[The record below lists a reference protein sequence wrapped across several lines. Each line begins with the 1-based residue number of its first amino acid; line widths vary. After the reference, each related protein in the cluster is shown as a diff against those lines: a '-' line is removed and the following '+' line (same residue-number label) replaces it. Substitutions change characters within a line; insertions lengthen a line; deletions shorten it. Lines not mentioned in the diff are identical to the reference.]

1 MDENLINNKKI
12 ITYPDNEDIVF
23 SLDDNSIIKISVRLM
38 EVFPEFPWDTISSLF
53 DFEKVAQLPKQYGER
68 RDCYPK
74 FVNIK
79 ANYILKNNSVNLLVK
94 EVGWFNSKTNT
105 IHILIYPGQIESN
118 FSASFKEVVGYMERL
133 QKPAVLFDYN
143 LENVFS
149 TNYELVEI
157 LCEPLSTLGDGFQV
171 GDFFLDQNVFE
182 DILIWKL
189 SESISLTKDLFLR
202 LINPDGNWF
211 EVTFS
216 KIKVEGCNYI
226 LAVLK
231 DVNNLIKIHQNQ
243 LKKNLILSRLTE
255 VQNLFLAKTK
265 DFDPYKLFLD
275 AILDVSY
282 AKYGFVGEVRKD
294 PDGNKAMKIH
304 AVTDFSNQGK
314 ASRVLMR
321 KLEDDNFFFRHFD
334 NLFGA
339 CIKRGQV
346 IRENDPPS
354 NPYSSNKVIKGH
366 PIISNF
372 LGIPILKGE
381 EVVGLIGLGNKI
393 GGFSDSDVEDLT
405 PFATTYSVILNALD
419 KEEKNVELQKE
430 SSEKAL
436 ILSTVGDH
444 SPDTIVVLDG
454 DFQFKFL
461 SPSYIKHFGR
471 GIAEVEAKK
480 KIRSIINK
488 TISPNYLQ
496 ANQTYRSRLRIT
508 NLEGEHRWLE
518 TSINIF
524 EGEDK
529 KKIIAFIREVTTQVK
544 SEHSLKASLRK
555 ERQFKMF
562 LSEFMGIVAHE
573 FKTPLA
579 TILSSLEIS
588 DYYLDQVQGDGLE
601 KLKHHLEKIKIE
613 SDTLHRIAVNSL
625 EYERFV
631 EEEVVLK
638 REVFS
643 LNDFVEN
650 VISQYGLTDQVRL
663 ESKLPNEFEV
673 NWDSFLMQTTI
684 VNLIKNAIKFSKGKE
699 LPVIS
704 IQSIEDGFTIQV
716 QDYGIGISPNDLPY
730 IFTPFYRGGNA
741 NDIEGTGLG
750 LMAVKNFVKLHG
762 GEVEINS
769 KMNEGTLAT
778 MTFYND

>member
-1 MDENLINNKKI
+1 MDEILINKKI

-23 SLDDNSIIKISVRLM
+23 SLEDGSIIKISVRLK
-38 EVFPEFPWDTISSLF
+38 EVFTEFPWDTITSLE
-53 DFEKVAQLPKQYGER
+53 DFENVAELPKHFGKRKY
-68 RDCYPK
+68 CYPK
-74 FVNIK
+74 IINIK
-79 ANYILKNNSVNLLVK
+79 TNYSLKYKSISLLVK
-94 EVGWFNSKTNT
+94 EVGWYSKSTNT
-105 IHILIYPGQIESN
+105 IHLLIFPGQIESN
-118 FSASFKEVVGYMERL
+118 FTASFKEVIGYMERL
-133 QKPAVLFDYN
+133 QKPAALFDYN

-149 TNYELVEI
+149 TNFELIELLTDPI
-157 LCEPLSTLGDGFQV
+157 STLGDGFQV

-182 DILIWKL
+182 DILIWKM
-189 SESISLTKDLFLR
+189 SESISLTRDLL
-202 LINPDGNWF
+202 LKLKSPEGNWF

-216 KIKVEGCNYI
+216 KIKVEGCDYI
-226 LAVLK
+226 LAALK
-231 DVNNLIKIHQNQ
+231 DINSLIQIHQNQ
-243 LKKNLILSRLTE
+243 SKKNLILSRLTE
-255 VQNLFLAKTK
+255 VQNLFLAKTQ

-294 PDGNKAMKIH
+294 LDGNRAMKIH
-304 AVTDFSNQGK
+304 AVTDFSNQGR
-314 ASRVLMR
+314 ASQVLMR
-321 KLEDDNFFFRHFD
+321 RLEDDNFFFRHFD

-339 CIKRGQV
+339 CIKTGQV
-346 IRENDPPS
+346 IRENNPPS

-366 PIISNF
+366 PVISNF
-372 LGIPILKGE
+372 LGIPILNGQ

-393 GGFSDSDVEDLT
+393 GGFSDSDVEDLK

-419 KEEKNVELQKE
+419 NEERNQKLQKE

-444 SPDTIVVLDG
+444 SPDTIVVLDS

-471 GIAEVEAKK
+471 GIAEIEAKR

-496 ANQTYRSRLRIT
+496 ANKTYRSRLRIT

-529 KKIIAFIREVTTQVK
+529 KKIIAFIREVTLQVK
-544 SEHSLKASLRK
+544 SEQSLKASLRK

-588 DYYLDQVQGDGLE
+588 DHYLNLVQGEGLE
-601 KLKHHLEKIKIE
+601 KLKHHLDKIKIE

-638 REVFS
+638 RELLS
-643 LNDFVEN
+643 LNDFVKN
-650 VISQYGLTDQVRL
+650 VISQYGLTDQIL
-663 ESKLPNEFEV
+663 FESDMPKEFQV
-673 NWDSFLMQTTI
+673 NWDIFLMQTTI
-684 VNLIKNAIKFSKGKE
+684 VNLVKNAIKFSKGKDR
-699 LPVIS
+699 PVIS
-704 IQSIEDGFTIQV
+704 IHSDTNGFSIHV
-716 QDYGIGISPNDLPY
+716 QDYGIGISSKDLPY
-730 IFTPFYRGGNA
+730 IFTPFYRGGNV

-762 GEVEINS
+762 GEVELKS
-769 KMNEGTLAT
+769 KVNEGTLAI

>member
-1 MDENLINNKKI
+1 MDENLINNKKM
-12 ITYPDNEDIVF
+12 ITYPDNEDLVF
-23 SLDDNSIIKISVRLM
+23 SLEDNSIIKISVRLK
-38 EVFPEFPWDTISSLF
+38 EVFPEFPWDTITSLS
-53 DFEKVAQLPKQYGER
+53 DFEKVAKLPIQYGER
-68 RDCYPK
+68 MVCYPE

-79 ANYILKNNSVNLLVK
+79 TNYILKNKSVKLLVK
-94 EVGWFNSKTNT
+94 EVGWYNNNTKTV
-105 IHILIYPGQIESN
+105 HILIYPGQIESN
-118 FSASFKEVVGYMERL
+118 FTASFKDVVGYMERL

-182 DILIWKL
+182 DILLWKL
-189 SESISLTKDLFLR
+189 SESISLTKDLLLR
-202 LINPDGNWF
+202 LKNPDGNWF

-231 DVNNLIKIHQNQ
+231 DVNSLIKIHQNQ

-255 VQNLFLAKTK
+255 VQNLFLAKTQ

-294 PDGNKAMKIH
+294 TEGNKAMKIH

-314 ASRVLMR
+314 VSQELMK

-339 CIKRGQV
+339 CIKTGQV
-346 IRENDPPS
+346 IRENHPPS
-354 NPYSSNKVIKGH
+354 NPYSSNRVVKGH
-366 PIISNF
+366 PKINNF
-372 LGIPILKGE
+372 LGIPILNGK

-393 GGFSDSDVEDLT
+393 GGFSDYDVEDLK

-419 KEEKNVELQKE
+419 NEERNQELQRE

-444 SPDTIVVLDG
+444 SPDTIAVLDN

-471 GIAEVEAKK
+471 GIADIDAKRK
-480 KIRSIINK
+480 LRSIINK

-496 ANQTYRSRLRIT
+496 SNQTYRSRLRIT
-508 NLEGEHRWLE
+508 NLEGHRWLE

-524 EGEDK
+524 EDEGA
-529 KKIIAFIREVTTQVK
+529 KKIIAFIREVTMQVK
-544 SEHSLKASLRK
+544 SEQSLKASLKK

-588 DYYLDQVQGDGLE
+588 DHYLDQVQGDGLE
-601 KLKHHLEKIKIE
+601 KLRHHLNKIKIE

-638 REVFS
+638 RETFS
-643 LNDFVEN
+643 LNEFIEKM
-650 VISQYGLTDQVRL
+650 ISQYGLTDQVQFK
-663 ESKLPNEFEV
+663 SSIPDDFQV
-673 NWDSFLMQTTI
+673 NWDSFLMQTTL
-684 VNLIKNAIKFSKGKE
+684 VNLVKNAIKFSKGNQI
-699 LPVIS
+699 PI
-704 IQSIEDGFTIQV
+704 ITITPIENGIAIQV

-750 LMAVKNFVKLHG
+750 LIAVKNFVKLHG
-762 GEVEINS
+762 GEVEIKS
-769 KMNEGTLAT
+769 KVNEGTLAI
-778 MTFYND
+778 MTFYNE

>member
-1 MDENLINNKKI
+1 MDENQFNDKI

-23 SLDDNSIIKISVRLM
+23 SLKDDSIIKFSVRLK
-38 EVFPEFPWDTISSLF
+38 EVFPEFPWDTITSLS
-53 DFEKVAQLPKQYGER
+53 DFEKVAKLPEQFGAR
-68 RDCYPK
+68 VLSYPK

-79 ANYILKNNSVNLLVK
+79 ASYILNNKSVNLLVK
-94 EVGWFNSKTNT
+94 ELGWYNVNTNT

-118 FSASFKEVVGYMERL
+118 FTASFKEVVSYMERL

-149 TNYELVEI
+149 TNYELIEI
-157 LCEPLSTLGDGFQV
+157 LCDPLSTLGNGFQV

-189 SESISLTKDLFLR
+189 SESISLTKDLLLR
-202 LINPDGNWF
+202 LKIPTGNWF

-216 KIKVEGCNYI
+216 KLKVEGSNYI

-231 DVNNLIKIHQNQ
+231 DVDSLIKVHQNQ

-255 VQNLFLAKTK
+255 VQNLFLAKTQ

-282 AKYGFVGEVRKD
+282 ANYGFVGEVRKGL
-294 PDGNKAMKIH
+294 DGKTFMKIH
-304 AVTDFSNQGK
+304 AVTDFGDQGR
-314 ASRVLMR
+314 ASKELLK
-321 KLEDDNFFFRHFD
+321 KLEDDNFLFRHFD

-339 CIKRGQV
+339 CIKTGQV
-346 IRENDPPS
+346 IKENNPPS
-354 NPYSSNKVIKGH
+354 NPYSSNKVVNGH
-366 PIISNF
+366 PKITNF
-372 LGIPILKGE
+372 LGIPILNGK
-381 EVVGLIGLGNKI
+381 EVVGLIGLGNKM
-393 GGFSDSDVEDLT
+393 GGFTDSDVEDLK

-419 KEEKNVELQKE
+419 NEERNQELQKE

-444 SPDTIVVLDG
+444 SPDTIVVLDR

-471 GIAEVEAKK
+471 GIEEKEAKR
-480 KIRSIINK
+480 KIRSIINR

-524 EGEDK
+524 EEEDK
-529 KKIIAFIREVTTQVK
+529 KKIIAFIREVTLQVK
-544 SEHSLKASLRK
+544 SEHSLKASLKK

-588 DYYLDQVQGDGLE
+588 DYYLGQVQGEGFE

-638 REVFS
+638 RELFS
-643 LNDFVEN
+643 LNDFVEK
-650 VISQYGLTDQVRL
+650 VISQYGLTDQVL
-663 ESKLPNEFEV
+663 FVSKMPKEFQV

-684 VNLIKNAIKFSKGKE
+684 VNLIKNAIKFSKGKDR
-699 LPVIS
+699 PIIS
-704 IQSIEDGFTIQV
+704 IHSDKNGFSIHV
-716 QDYGIGISPNDLPY
+716 QDYGIGISSKDLPY

-750 LMAVKNFVKLHG
+750 LIAVKNFVKLHG
-762 GEVEINS
+762 GEVEIKS
-769 KMNEGTLAT
+769 KVNEGTLAI
-778 MTFYND
+778 MTFYNE

>member
-23 SLDDNSIIKISVRLM
+23 SLEDNSIIKISVRLKD
-38 EVFPEFPWDTISSLF
+38 VFPEFPWDTISSLI

-74 FVNIK
+74 IINIK
-79 ANYILKNNSVNLLVK
+79 ANYTLKYKSIALLVK
-94 EVGWFNSKTNT
+94 EVGWYSSSSNT
-105 IHILIYPGQIESN
+105 IHLLIFPGQIESN
-118 FSASFKEVVGYMERL
+118 FTASFKEVLGYLERL
-133 QKPAVLFDYN
+133 QKPAALFDYS

-149 TNYELVEI
+149 TNFELIELLTVPI
-157 LCEPLSTLGDGFQV
+157 STLGDGFQV

-182 DILIWKL
+182 DILIWKM
-189 SESISLTKDLFLR
+189 SESISLTRDLL
-202 LINPDGNWF
+202 LKLKKPEGNWF

-216 KIKVEGCNYI
+216 KIKVEGSDYI
-226 LAVLK
+226 LAALK
-231 DVNNLIKIHQNQ
+231 DIDSLIQIHQNQ

-255 VQNLFLAKTK
+255 VQNLFLAKNQ

-294 PDGNKAMKIH
+294 TDGNRVMKIH
-304 AVTDFSNQGK
+304 AVTDFSHQGK
-314 ASRVLMR
+314 ASQFLMKR
-321 KLEDDNFFFRHFD
+321 LEDDNFFFKHFD

-339 CIKRGQV
+339 CIKTGHV

-366 PIISNF
+366 PVISNF
-372 LGIPILKGE
+372 LGIPILNGE

-393 GGFSDSDVEDLT
+393 GGFSDSDVEDLK

-419 KEEKNVELQKE
+419 NEERNQKLQKE
-430 SSEKAL
+430 STEKAL

-444 SPDTIVVLDG
+444 SPDTIVVLDC

-471 GIAEVEAKK
+471 GIAEIEAKR
-480 KIRSIINK
+480 KIRSIINR

-496 ANQTYRSRLRIT
+496 ANKTYRSRFRIT

-529 KKIIAFIREVTTQVK
+529 KKIIAFIREVTLQVK
-544 SEHSLKASLRK
+544 SEHSLKASLKK

-601 KLKHHLEKIKIE
+601 KLKHHLGKIKIE

-643 LNDFVEN
+643 LNDFVKN
-650 VISQYGLTDQVRL
+650 VISQYGLIDQVRL
-663 ESKLPNEFEV
+663 ESKLSNEFKV
-673 NWDSFLMQTTI
+673 NWDGFLMQTTI

-699 LPVIS
+699 LPIVT

-716 QDYGIGISPNDLPY
+716 QDYGIGISSQDLPY
-730 IFTPFYRGGNA
+730 IFTPFYRGGNVNA
-741 NDIEGTGLG
+741 IEGTGLG

-762 GEVEINS
+762 GEVEIKS
-769 KMNEGTLAT
+769 KVNEGTLAT